1 MLKNLKTKTGLELA
15 QAVVVEENKKLKNYE
30 ERLNKIVEAIEAAVA
45 EKEAAIKEANAAEK
59 VKALEEQ
66 VAASVNLKKIT
77 KIVETN
83 LEKIKFF

>member
-15 QAVVVEENKKLKNYE
+15 QAAVVEENKKLKNYE

-59 VKALEEQ
+59 VK
-66 VAASVNLKKIT
+66 T
-77 KIVETN
+77 
-83 LEKIKFF
+83 